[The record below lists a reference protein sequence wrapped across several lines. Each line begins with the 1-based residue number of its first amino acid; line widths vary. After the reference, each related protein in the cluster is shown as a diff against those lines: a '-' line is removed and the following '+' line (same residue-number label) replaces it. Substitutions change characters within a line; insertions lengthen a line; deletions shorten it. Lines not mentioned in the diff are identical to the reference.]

1 MNPSRYSR
9 ALRAPLTAALLAL
22 VTLLSACA
30 TPGTTSAGGDPF
42 ESVNR
47 KVYAF
52 NDAVDNAVIKPVAQG
67 YKAVVPRPVR
77 TCVGNFFGNMSD
89 AWSTVNSC
97 LQGKG
102 GECAQNF
109 MRVATNTVF
118 GIAGC
123 IDIASSIPG
132 LERKSEDFGQTLAVW
147 GVPSGPFVMLPL
159 FGPSTVRDTGGL
171 IVGTYAD
178 PLGYIFDDEWYW
190 GLTALRIISLR
201 ADLLDAS
208 NLLDGAAL
216 DRYSFIRDA
225 YIQRRNSQVYDGNP
239 PDTPQPDEA
248 PYSNNPQK

>member
-1 MNPSRYSR
+1 MNLLSRFQTV
-9 ALRAPLTAALLAL
+9 RAPFTAALLAF

-30 TPGTTSAGGDPF
+30 TPGTTSTGGDPL

-52 NDAVDNAVIKPVAQG
+52 NDAVDTAVIKPVAQG
-67 YKAVVPRPVR
+67 YKAVVPQPVR
-77 TCVGNFFGNMSD
+77 TCVGNVFGNLSD

-123 IDIASSIPG
+123 IDVASSIPG
-132 LERKSEDFGQTLAVW
+132 LERKSEEFGQTLAVW
-147 GVPSGPFVMLPL
+147 GVPSGPFVMLPF

-171 IVGTYAD
+171 VVGMYAD
-178 PLGYIFDDEWYW
+178 PLGYIIQDDAWYW

-216 DRYSFIRDA
+216 DRYSFVRDG
-225 YIQRRNSQVYDGNP
+225 YIQRRNSLIYDGNP
-239 PDTPQPDEA
+239 PDTSQADDE
-248 PYSNNPQK
+248 PYKP